1 MKLYVSN
8 GRVALAGALS
18 LAVAVVALAV
28 LAAPAFALAPSG
40 LSMPGHGF
48 FVPVQGAGNGS
59 ASPAGWL
66 VVAILAATV
75 AIAAIGWRHDRRAV
89 AQTQQTGPAAK
100 DTGRPSASKP
110 LPMRGAP
117 ALRARHDQGVSGRIS
132 QADDL
137 TTIRRGVTPPS
148 AM

>member
-18 LAVAVVALAV
+18 LAVALVALAV

-40 LSMPGHGF
+40 LSMPGHDF
-48 FVPVQGAGNGS
+48 SVPVQSAGNGS
-59 ASPAGWL
+59 AAPAGWL
-66 VVAILAATV
+66 VVVAILAATV

-117 ALRARHDQGVSGRIS
+117 ALRARHDQGVRGQSRKP
-132 QADDL
+132 
-137 TTIRRGVTPPS
+137 TI
-148 AM
+148 

>member
-1 MKLYVSN
+1 MKLYVSK

-59 ASPAGWL
+59 ASAVDWL
-66 VVAILAATV
+66 VVVAILAATA
-75 AIAAIGWRHDRRAV
+75 AIAAIGWRHDQRA
-89 AQTQQTGPAAK
+89 A
-100 DTGRPSASKP
+100 
-110 LPMRGAP
+110 
-117 ALRARHDQGVSGRIS
+117 
-132 QADDL
+132 
-137 TTIRRGVTPPS
+137 
-148 AM
+148 